1 MNHKDI
7 RFDVQ
12 SRLPVTEKGGYFVAE
27 IKNGE
32 RTMNGSGTKETMHR
46 LGRQAAMGNQA
57 VLIQIISKSPRTSRT
72 RRMVIDGASVTVTC
86 MDGHSAYAL
95 MTGRP
100 DAFEILLDTI
110 RRLSQYVREKRT
122 LSEAKELFR
131 EWYAFP
137 LDPDTFFDVYSK
149 LYHRLK
155 QAHPR
160 RRFVPPDPFRQEM
173 VTSVKGMTTEEYDVY
188 IAHDANTRSDAMAIG
203 QFHHD
208 LMGALPGYYIP
219 D

>member
-1 MNHKDI
+1 MSNKDI

-12 SRLPVTEKGGYFVAE
+12 SRLPVTETGGFFVAE

-32 RTMNGSGTKETMHR
+32 RTMNGSGTKETMCR

-57 VLIQIISKSPRTSRT
+57 VLIQIISKSPRSTRT
-72 RRMVIDGASVTVTC
+72 RRVIVDGVPVPVTC
-86 MDGHSAYAL
+86 MDGYSAYAL
-95 MTGRP
+95 MTGQP
-100 DAFEILLDTI
+100 NAFDTLLDTI
-110 RRLSQYVREKRT
+110 RRLSVYVRENRT
-122 LSEAKELFR
+122 LDEARVLFR
-131 EWYAFP
+131 EWYVFP
-137 LDPDTFFDVYSK
+137 LDPDVFFEIYTK

-155 QAHPR
+155 QPHPR

-173 VTSVKGMTTEEYDVY
+173 VTSIKGMSPGQYEAY
-188 IAHDANTRSDAMAIG
+188 ISHDASTRSDAMAIG